1 MTVDIHIMTG
11 YTTEVIS
18 DLIKFIIELMNITNT
33 MIGINLITTESI
45 KNQFMDHI
53 MKKEKL

>member
-1 MTVDIHIMTG
+1 MIG

-18 DLIKFIIELMNITNT
+18 DLIKFIIERMNIINT
-33 MIGINLITTESI
+33 MIGIDLITTENK

-53 MKKEKL
+53 MSEIMINEKL